1 MKELVLCF
9 HGVGQPH
16 CFVGSEER
24 PYWISVEK
32 FIRIL
37 DQVSSFPNAEPRIV
51 LTFDDGNAS
60 DFKFALPELSKR
72 ALTASFFLLAG
83 RSGKKEYLDIAM
95 IRDLLDAGMKIGSQG
110 MEHRDWRT
118 LGPSA
123 LRAELVDARRK
134 LEDITQRPV
143 STVAIPFGSY
153 DRRVLKH
160 LMAEPWECI
169 YTTDRGLARSQSM
182 IKPRETIAVNTQD
195 QDLLRRLSTD
205 APPLTRVRRQLS
217 RLYKRLR

>member
-9 HGVGQPH
+9 HGVGKQH
-16 CFVGSEER
+16 CFVTPEEA

-72 ALTASFFLLAG
+72 GLTAIFFLCAG
-83 RSGKKEYLDIAM
+83 HVGKKGYLDIAM

-110 MEHRDWRT
+110 MDHRDWRT
-118 LGPSA
+118 LDPLA
-123 LRAELVDARRK
+123 LKAELVDARRK

-153 DRRVLKH
+153 DRHVLKH
-160 LMAEPWECI
+160 LTMEPWESI
-169 YTTDRGLARSQSM
+169 YTTDRGLARSKSM
-182 IKPRETIAVNTQD
+182 IKPRETIEVHTQD
-195 QDLLRRLSTD
+195 QDLLCRLSGN